1 MSSCRPAAWPSPS
14 WWPCFW
20 RACGRGPCSPWRCR
34 TRRPQVRGE
43 GARRGGGGRETL
55 RGTALPSQRGLRA
68 PPPSRHLA
76 GCWAGNRHWP
86 DPAHPAAAGRPL
98 TARPGAAGAEAAVQG
113 QPGRG
118 SRQLR
123 EAQAVAGRRGEPA
136 PSHPHPSREGLKVTA
151 DEGPTAPGW
160 LARPAGISSPLVHA
174 PLPCRPRLLARP
186 RSRPPGGPWSEPALP
201 PPLACQ
207 GLGGV
212 PTASL
217 PQLRPV
223 LIDRGPNTQSAGQR
237 LSPLTRAGDAAL
249 LPFAKGDLL
258 ILTKSTGP
266 LAAEDWVPG
275 RNDRTGRTGLVLAA
289 HLYTIP
295 TLTKPSAQLLV
306 TAPSHRTAGGRLHPS
321 AWSRPPLG
329 AA

>member
-1 MSSCRPAAWPSPS
+1 M
-14 WWPCFW
+14 
-20 RACGRGPCSPWRCR
+20 
-34 TRRPQVRGE
+34 
-43 GARRGGGGRETL
+43 
-55 RGTALPSQRGLRA
+55 
-68 PPPSRHLA
+68 
-76 GCWAGNRHWP
+76 
-86 DPAHPAAAGRPL
+86 
-98 TARPGAAGAEAAVQG
+98 QG

-136 PSHPHPSREGLKVTA
+136 PSRPHPSREGLKVTA

-160 LARPAGISSPLVHA
+160 LARPAGISPCPRAPAMPAATPGQASEQASGWAVVRASPASASGL
-174 PLPCRPRLLARP
+174 
-186 RSRPPGGPWSEPALP
+186 SGPGGSPNSEPASAP
-201 PPLACQ
+201 SSPHR
-207 GLGGV
+207 
-212 PTASL
+212 S
-217 PQLRPV
+217 
-223 LIDRGPNTQSAGQR
+223 GPSTQSAGQR